1 MEKQV
6 KPYNLSISLS
16 SSQPQLL
23 PRVPDFHLFQLH
35 HANLI
40 ALTTVMILYC
50 ELAYATPDVVCS
62 STEQGLCA
70 NQEPQDVSP
79 LFWPMHT
86 NCTTPGHKKGKRLGT
101 QYCAGSDSPAC
112 CPTGTITW
120 TSANHLL
127 IVLLKA
133 LNSDFRNLQG
143 KYIKVVGL
151 TRKKCRVLKR
161 NDGGDHG
168 DM

>member
-1 MEKQV
+1 MQI
-6 KPYNLSISLS
+6 LT
-16 SSQPQLL
+16 
-23 PRVPDFHLFQLH
+23 
-35 HANLI
+35 

-70 NQEPQDVSP
+70 NPGATGFAEPQVI
-79 LFWPMHT
+79 
-86 NCTTPGHKKGKRLGT
+86 KRGKRYGT

-120 TSANHLL
+120 TSSNH
-127 IVLLKA
+127 
-133 LNSDFRNLQG
+133 G

>member
-1 MEKQV
+1 MQI
-6 KPYNLSISLS
+6 LT
-16 SSQPQLL
+16 
-23 PRVPDFHLFQLH
+23 
-35 HANLI
+35 

-70 NQEPQDVSP
+70 NPGATGFAEPQVI
-79 LFWPMHT
+79 
-86 NCTTPGHKKGKRLGT
+86 KRGKRYGT

-120 TSANHLL
+120 TSSNHVSSFEELL
-127 IVLLKA
+127 LVMLKA